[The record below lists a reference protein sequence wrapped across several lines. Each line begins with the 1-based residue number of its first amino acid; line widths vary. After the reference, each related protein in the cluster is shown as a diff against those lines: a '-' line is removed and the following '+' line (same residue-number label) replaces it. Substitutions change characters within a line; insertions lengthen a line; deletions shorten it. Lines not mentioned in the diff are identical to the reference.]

1 MRAAREVFSEHGYEA
16 ATFQAIAVRADLT
29 RPAINHYFSS
39 KGMLYREVVEQTN
52 NLVVAAGIER
62 ARGETTLIGRLSS
75 FITAATQAD
84 AENPWAAAFLI
95 TTVLESRR
103 HPDLSRFEND
113 ALRGTREFLNWAL
126 GDAIQ
131 RGELDTSTDISSLT
145 EMLVMVLCG
154 VGFYAGFVG
163 NRQQV
168 DTTTERLRDM
178 LAGTL
183 WQLKGTTGP
192 AGSDVAHSSI

>member
-1 MRAAREVFSEHGYEA
+1 MFSEHGYEA

-52 NLVVAAGIER
+52 SLVVAAGIER
-62 ARGETTLIGRLSS
+62 ARGETTLVGRLSS

-103 HPDLSRFEND
+103 HPEFNRFEND
-113 ALRGTREFLNWAL
+113 TLRATREFLNWVL

-131 RGELDTSTDISSLT
+131 RGELDTSSDISSLT

-163 NRQQV
+163 SREQV
-168 DTTTERLRDM
+168 VITTAQLQEL

-183 WQLKGTTGP
+183 WRLTAATRP
-192 AGSDVAHSSI
+192 DGSDVAHSSI